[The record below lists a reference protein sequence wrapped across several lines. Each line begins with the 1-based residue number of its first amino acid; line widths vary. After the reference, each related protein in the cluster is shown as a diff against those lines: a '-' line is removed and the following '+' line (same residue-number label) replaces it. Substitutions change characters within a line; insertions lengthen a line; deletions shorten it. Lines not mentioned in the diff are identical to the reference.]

1 LDAIG
6 SEAAEAVLR
15 KVIKAAKAGDA
26 RSAEILLRRVWPERK
41 GRTVEIKLPAVD
53 AAADVPKAIGAVIAA
68 MAAGELTPDEAATVA
83 GVLESKRR
91 AIETEEFDKR
101 LAALEERVASEK
113 AKR

>member
-1 LDAIG
+1 
-6 SEAAEAVLR
+6 
-15 KVIKAAKAGDA
+15 
-26 RSAEILLRRVWPERK
+26 
-41 GRTVEIKLPAVD
+41 
-53 AAADVPKAIGAVIAA
+53 